1 MRDRGEV
8 MMSGLSRR
16 EVVIGAG
23 ATAAGAL
30 LGGASPGEA
39 KKPAPT
45 GRPRKRVDVVV
56 VGAGLAGLTAAT
68 ELGHAG
74 HGVAVLEARQ
84 RVGGRT
90 LNHPVGHGRVVE
102 VGGQWVGPGQDR
114 ILARAK
120 ALGVHTFKTY
130 TKGEQILEYRGHKS
144 HFTGL
149 IPPLPEPDAKDFGQ
163 LLGKIIK
170 LQDTVPTHRPWTAS
184 DASFLDGQTA
194 ETFML
199 SNSSTY
205 GARFLFELAVRAV
218 FAADPRDVS
227 LLHMLFYFHSGSGV
241 INLTSTAGGAQ
252 DSRFHGGSQ
261 LVSLRMA
268 EHLGKRVVQGAPVR
282 LISQDRT
289 GVTVHSDAGTWR
301 AKRVIVAVSPMLAG
315 RIAYDPEM
323 PASRDGLTQHVPQGS
338 VIKYEAVFPT
348 PFWRERGL
356 SGYANSDRHPVV
368 LTYDNSPPEGK
379 PGVLLAFVL
388 GRDARKLGTRPA
400 AARRRIVL
408 DGFAQ
413 LFGSR
418 AGQPRE
424 LIEHNWSREAWT
436 RGCYAGYMPPGVW
449 SDYGEALRAP
459 VGRIH
464 WAGTETSEVFMGYMD
479 GAVRSGER
487 AAAEVASEL

>member
-1 MRDRGEV
+1 MG
-8 MMSGLSRR
+8 GLSRR

-30 LGGASPGEA
+30 LGNAAESSA
-39 KKPAPT
+39 K
-45 GRPRKRVDVVV
+45 RPSRRPPVPRRVDVVV

-74 HGVAVLEARQ
+74 HSVAVLEARH

-90 LNHPVGHGRVVE
+90 LNHPVGRGEVVE

-130 TKGEQILEYRGHKS
+130 TRGEQILDYRGRQS

-149 IPPLPEPDAKDFGQ
+149 IPPLPAPDAKDFGQ

-170 LQDTVPTHRPWTAS
+170 LQDTVPRQRPWTAN
-184 DASFLDGQTA
+184 DGAILDGQTA
-194 ETFML
+194 ETFKL
-199 SNSSTY
+199 ANSSTY
-205 GARFLFELAVRAV
+205 GARFLFDLAVRAV
-218 FAADPRDVS
+218 FAADPRDLS
-227 LLHMLFYFHSGSGV
+227 LLHMLFYFHSGNGI

-261 LVSLRMA
+261 LVSIRMA
-268 EHLGKRVVQGAPVR
+268 EHLGQRVVLGAPVR
-282 LISQDRT
+282 RISQDRT
-289 GVTVHSDAGTWR
+289 GVTVLSDAGPWR

-315 RIAYDPEM
+315 RIGYEPEM
-323 PASRDGLTQHVPQGS
+323 PAIRDGLTQHVPQGS

-348 PFWRERGL
+348 PFWRNQGL
-356 SGYANSDRHPVV
+356 NGYANSDRHPVV
-368 LTYDNSPPEGK
+368 LTYDNTPPEGR

-388 GRDARKLGTRPA
+388 GTDARKLGTRPP

-408 DGFAQ
+408 EGFAR
-413 LFGSR
+413 LFGPR
-418 AGQPRE
+418 AGRPRE
-424 LIEHNWSREAWT
+424 LIEHNWSQEEWT

-449 SDYGEALRAP
+449 SDYGEALREP

-464 WAGTETSEVFMGYMD
+464 WAGTETSDVFMGYMD

-487 AAAEVASEL
+487 AAAEVAPEL

>member
-1 MRDRGEV
+1 
-8 MMSGLSRR
+8 MSGLSRR

-30 LGGASPGEA
+30 LGDTASA
-39 KKPAPT
+39 SA
-45 GRPRKRVDVVV
+45 RHSAQNRAARHHVDVVI

-68 ELGHAG
+68 ELHQAG
-74 HGVAVLEARQ
+74 HSVAVLEARH

-90 LNHPVGHGRVVE
+90 LNHPVGNGEVVE

-120 ALGVHTFKTY
+120 ALGVRTFKTY
-130 TKGEQILEYRGHKS
+130 TKGEQVLDYRGHKS

-149 IPPLPEPDAKDFGQ
+149 IPPLPDPDAKDFAQ

-170 LQDTVPTHRPWTAS
+170 LEDTVPTEKPWTAK
-184 DASFLDGQTA
+184 DVRALDGQTA
-194 ETFML
+194 ETFKL
-199 SNSSTY
+199 ENSSTY
-205 GARFLFELAVRAV
+205 GARFLLDLAIRAV
-218 FAADPRDVS
+218 FAADPRDIS
-227 LLHMLFYFHSGSGV
+227 LLHMLFYFHSGNGV

-252 DSRFHGGSQ
+252 DARFHGGSQ
-261 LVSLRMA
+261 LVSIRMA
-268 EHLGKRVVQGAPVR
+268 DHLGRRVVLGAAVR
-282 LISQDRT
+282 RITQDRG
-289 GVTVHSDAGTWR
+289 GVTVHSDAGAWH

-323 PASRDGLTQHVPQGS
+323 PAIRDGLTQHVPQGS
-338 VIKYEAVFPT
+338 VIKYEAVYPT
-348 PFWRERGL
+348 PFWRKDGL
-356 SGYANSDRHPVV
+356 SGYANSDQHPVG

-388 GRDARKLGTRPA
+388 GTDARKLATRPA

-408 DGFAQ
+408 DGFAR

-418 AGQPRE
+418 AGRPRE
-424 LIEHNWSREAWT
+424 LIEHNWSNEAWT

-449 SDYGEALRAP
+449 SEYGAALREP

-464 WAGTETSEVFMGYMD
+464 WAGTETSDVFMGYMD

-487 AAAEVASEL
+487 AAKEVAHHL